1 MQSVRVALDS
11 ESFLKMDVT
20 AEGLVF
26 ATIAN
31 TRNQGIML
39 TKPALLRLFSQTGLI
54 AEACEIGATMQAKA
68 QPRASLGSQQ
78 HPVDLT
84 ASDSDDDD
92 DDKENVHPGLPGIQ
106 KLRMRLL
113 FSDSSDTTPDS
124 PDQSQNDQEI
134 SSVDSASAS
143 QMQDEDKEMSTIG
156 SASEM
161 ECTGDGVEGDMD
173 YGTDDD
179 EVFL

>member
-1 MQSVRVALDS
+1 MQSSRVALDS
-11 ESFLKMDVT
+11 ESFLKLNVT

-31 TRNQGIML
+31 TRNQGIIFS
-39 TKPALLRLFSQTGLI
+39 KPALLRLFSQMGLI
-54 AEACEIGATMQAKA
+54 AEACEIGATMQAQA
-68 QPRASLGSQQ
+68 QSRACLGSQQ

-84 ASDSDDDD
+84 ASDGDDE
-92 DDKENVHPGLPGIQ
+92 KENVDPGLPGIQ
-106 KLRMRLL
+106 QLRMRLL
-113 FSDSSDTTPDS
+113 FSDSSETTADS
-124 PDQSQNDQEI
+124 PDQNQDDQEI
-134 SSVDSASAS
+134 STVDSASAS
-143 QMQDEDKEMSTIG
+143 HMQDEDKEISTIG

-161 ECTGDGVEGDMD
+161 QWTGDEDEGDMD